1 MAKFKPYVFD
11 PIKELDLDIPR
22 SKRREALE
30 TAASFLKEAVL
41 EYIGDAKSPVA
52 GGKWIRRL
60 EPAYREK
67 KIEESGVDFANLELT
82 GDLLDS
88 LSAQVNRGKVVFDVA
103 EDEYGKAE
111 GNLTGIYGENSKK
124 VKPRQFLP
132 QGKETFKKSILEDLK
147 ALLQEYEDGE
157 D

>member
-11 PIKELDLDIPR
+11 PIKELELDIPR

-60 EPAYREK
+60 EPSYREK

-88 LSAQVNRGKVVFDVA
+88 LDVDVNKGKVIFDVS
-103 EDEYGKAE
+103 EDEYRVAE
-111 GNLTGIYGENSKK
+111 GHISGIYGENSKK